1 MKKIIIWVVVVIF
14 ALSLTFVGIGC
25 KPSAIEEAVEEVA
38 EAVEEAAEEVEE
50 AVEEEVVVAEDDDG
64 LTFVFLGHIIH
75 PFTTGAEN
83 GVIAVGDAFG
93 YKTVVQTPEGWD
105 PAMQTQIIDSL
116 LAAGEMDVLIVMP
129 TDKDALI
136 PALQRAHDSGVPV
149 ITPDTFIGDGI
160 YTEGHPVT
168 FPIAYIGS
176 DNFEGGTICGEELAK
191 AIGYEGKVYIQNVTP
206 GISSTDERAA
216 GFETAISNYPDIEI
230 VGLDYNE
237 NDIAKAQA
245 QTTAVFQ
252 REPDLKGIFGTNGIA
267 AAGAGLAVNNANL
280 QDEIVVIGFDAD
292 ATTYEDLATGTIDLA
307 LAQKPY
313 EMGLLAGLL
322 GLAYINGVPDL
333 PTKLATGFVVITKE
347 NFEDPEYVKWFYK

>member
-1 MKKIIIWVVVVIF
+1 MKKIIIWVVVVVF

-38 EAVEEAAEEVEE
+38 EEGEE
-50 AVEEEVVVAEDDDG
+50 AVEEEVVVAEDV
-64 LTFVFLGHIIH
+64 LTVVFLGHIID
-75 PFTTGAEN
+75 PFTTAAEN
-83 GVIAVGDAFG
+83 GAIAVGDAFG

-105 PAMQTQIIDSL
+105 PSIQTQIIDSL
-116 LAAGEMDVLIVMP
+116 LAAGEMDLLIVMP

-136 PALQRAHDSGVPV
+136 PVLQRVHDSGVPV

-168 FPIAYIGS
+168 FPIAYVGS

-191 AIGYEGKVYIQNVTP
+191 AIGHEGKVYISNVTP

-216 GFETAISNYPDIEI
+216 GFKTAISNYPDIEI
-230 VGLDYNE
+230 VGIDYHD
-237 NDIAKAQA
+237 NDAAKAQA
-245 QTTAVFQ
+245 QTTAVLQ
-252 REPDLKGIFGTNGIA
+252 REPDLKGIFSTNSVGSV
-267 AAGAGLAVNNANL
+267 GVGLAVDNANL
-280 QDEIVVIGFDAD
+280 QDEIVVMSFDAT
-292 ATTYEDLATGTIDLA
+292 ATTYEGLERGTIDIA

-313 EMGLLAGLL
+313 EMGLLSGLL

-333 PTKLATGFVVITKE
+333 PKRLTTGFVVITKE
-347 NFEDPEYVKWFYK
+347 NFKDPEYEKWFYK